1 MTIKNGAM
9 DRENAFLY
17 LPANFPFKAVPQRH
31 TES

>member
-17 LPANFPFKAVPQRH
+17 LPANFPFKAVQEGH
-31 TES
+31 AES